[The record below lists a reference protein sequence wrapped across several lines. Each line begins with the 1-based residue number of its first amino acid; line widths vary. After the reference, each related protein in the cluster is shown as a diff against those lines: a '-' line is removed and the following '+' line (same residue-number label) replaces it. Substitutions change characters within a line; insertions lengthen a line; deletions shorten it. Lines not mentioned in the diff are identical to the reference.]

1 MQPITCHR
9 PHKVANNRIR
19 FVSGSVSTSAGE
31 RERCRAMT
39 PPSLPQVERPPPLA
53 PANQLEVRP
62 AAPRHR
68 RLAVGVAVVLHDHQA
83 LRTGPARAA
92 ERGHGRP
99 CRYRVRPLT
108 QARPRRPR
116 GGARAG
122 AAFGHHQ
129 TRLGSGQADQAA
141 GLEGWR
147 GLRGRAGAVAD
158 HRRPSGAQHARRW
171 PSHARRPRRA
181 QQHPSAAPH
190 PEDLSCLPDSVTAGR
205 AAPRQAIR

>member
-53 PANQLEVRP
+53 PANQLEARP

-68 RLAVGVAVVLHDHQA
+68 RLAVGVAVVLHDHRA

-122 AAFGHHQ
+122 PAFGHHRQ
-129 TRLGSGQADQAA
+129 GWARDRQIKLLGWRGGAAFAA
-141 GLEGWR
+141 GLVLSPIIAALLPLNMRVAGLVMPEGR
-147 GLRGRAGAVAD
+147 GGPSTTPLQ
-158 HRRPSGAQHARRW
+158 RPTRKTCPVFPIA
-171 PSHARRPRRA
+171 
-181 QQHPSAAPH
+181 
-190 PEDLSCLPDSVTAGR
+190 
-205 AAPRQAIR
+205 